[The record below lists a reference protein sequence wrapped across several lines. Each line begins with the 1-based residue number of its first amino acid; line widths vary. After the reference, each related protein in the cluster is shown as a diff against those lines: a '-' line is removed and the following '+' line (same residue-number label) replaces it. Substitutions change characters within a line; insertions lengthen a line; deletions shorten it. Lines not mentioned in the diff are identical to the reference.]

1 MVSELDHS
9 GLHMDKEKSQVYEFW
24 NKFSCGEQMYLHGTD
39 EKAKYINQFIIRYQL
54 EPYILSFADFAA
66 GRGKRVLE
74 IGVGLGADH
83 QRWAESDCELFGIDL
98 TGRAITNTTRRFEIF
113 GLSSKLLKAD
123 AENLPFNSESFDIV
137 YSWGVIH
144 CTPDTE
150 KAIAEIWRV
159 LKPGGEAKIMIYHK
173 HSFVGYM
180 LWIRYALFRLKPF
193 TSLKEIYS
201 KYLESPG
208 TKAFTIRE
216 AYEMFKEFSPLSID
230 TVITHG
236 DLLTSKAGQRHEGL
250 LLQIARKIWPRRL
263 IRYWFPKNGLFML
276 IQAQKRYYTL
286 QRN

>member
-1 MVSELDHS
+1 
-9 GLHMDKEKSQVYEFW
+9 
-24 NKFSCGEQMYLHGTD
+24 
-39 EKAKYINQFIIRYQL
+39 
-54 EPYILSFADFAA
+54 
-66 GRGKRVLE
+66 
-74 IGVGLGADH
+74 
-83 QRWAESDCELFGIDL
+83 
-98 TGRAITNTTRRFEIF
+98 
-113 GLSSKLLKAD
+113 
-123 AENLPFNSESFDIV
+123 
-137 YSWGVIH
+137 
-144 CTPDTE
+144 
-150 KAIAEIWRV
+150 
-159 LKPGGEAKIMIYHK
+159 
-173 HSFVGYM
+173 M